1 MNMIPYVK
9 EGIPQVDVSKVSLV
23 YGLLVLDLKV
33 WRKEDVFMSSLVY
46 GLLIPEY
53 KREEII
59 SVLKVT

>member
-33 WRKEDVFMSSLVY
+33 WRKEDVCMSSFVY